1 MFFQKMHQKISLKK
15 SIKNFKEKI
24 LLENSLK
31 NKFPRK
37 NLKEKIFKVGFSDD
51 HFLLKTP

>member
-31 NKFPRK
+31 NKFPQK

-51 HFLLKTP
+51 HFLPKTP